1 MNPKMGRKLPVI
13 SWPNAL
19 CKLRLLGGHIKELKK
34 DLSRSGCRLVRVPAA
49 LGRVLKGLR
58 VPDLGVEK
66 DLGRA
71 LGHFIFS
78 FIGLKRILFY

>member
-1 MNPKMGRKLPVI
+1 M
-13 SWPNAL
+13 
-19 CKLRLLGGHIKELKK
+19 
-34 DLSRSGCRLVRVPAA
+34 RVPAA

-78 FIGLKRILFY
+78 LLGLRGSYLLVCFTSFKSPT